1 MHRLKNIFTVLL
13 TVILIMAGAVL
24 PSVVSS
30 VFDDAVIEK
39 SGSRSVNTVQLNVSN
54 EEDRTE
60 KSDLLKK
67 LAMMK
72 NMNTIPVTENETTMT
87 VDDACTAADLC
98 LQEYKSVGII
108 PDFDVTYWSAEPYMA
123 VESQNVG
130 NYFFFWTVNLVNEYE
145 PYHNLLLHI
154 DDETGRILYINFISN
169 AEEYMNTDRY
179 TLMESFSKIYLQEL
193 GILQDVQEI
202 NEANGEFAYVDG
214 EIDSG
219 NDILQKRYCI
229 SDDTYGDILIDLY
242 VNISGCIE
250 VYFPK

>member
-1 MHRLKNIFTVLL
+1 MHRLKNIFIILL
-13 TVILIMAGAVL
+13 TVTLIMAGAVL

-39 SGSRSVNTVQLNVSN
+39 SGSRSVKTVQLNVSD
-54 EEDRTE
+54 EENRTE
-60 KSDLLKK
+60 KAELLKK

-72 NMNTIPVTENETTMT
+72 NMSTIPVTENETTMT
-87 VDDACTAADLC
+87 EEDACTAADLC
-98 LQEYKSVGII
+98 LQEYKSAGII
-108 PDFDVTYWSAEPYMA
+108 PSFDITYWSAEPYMA

-130 NYFFFWTVNLVNEYE
+130 NYFFFWAVNLVNEYE

-154 DDETGRILYINFISN
+154 DDETGKILYINYISS

-179 TLMESFSKIYLQEL
+179 TLMESFSEIYLQEL
-193 GILQDVQEI
+193 GILQDVRETD
-202 NEANGEFAYVDG
+202 ETNGEFAYVDG
-214 EIDSG
+214 EIDSD
-219 NDILQKRYCI
+219 NNILHKRYCI

-250 VYFPK
+250 VYFPE